1 MRRTAA
7 LSKSQGIILQT
18 HLVFF
23 HFSLSV
29 LWLSNVLSRG
39 RWLLKSGLVSE
50 GLYVRTVVRYLASLS
65 LRFIYPCNI
74 GISFAAYCAVCT
86 QVHYWI
92 VSSSFSSWISIV
104 CSKCFTSDHFR
115 HFRHFGYTQR
125 DNSSLKKKFQ
135 CWITKTRSIC
145 DDRYRLLGF
154 EHYKCDVCA
163 TGICKAAANWT
174 DLQLYR

>member
-1 MRRTAA
+1 MSKIFNAEETLIRTNIPFQIWQRMRRTAA

-23 HFSLSV
+23 HFSLSF
-29 LWLSNVLSRG
+29 LWLSNVVSRG
-39 RWLLKSGLVSE
+39 RWLLKSGLVLE

-115 HFRHFGYTQR
+115 HFRHFGYTQMQ
-125 DNSSLKKKFQ
+125 SE
-135 CWITKTRSIC
+135 ITVLWRKN
-145 DDRYRLLGF
+145 F
-154 EHYKCDVCA
+154 NAE
-163 TGICKAAANWT
+163 
-174 DLQLYR
+174 